1 MTYLPNFE
9 HNKNFPETSN
19 MPVTNAISE
28 KSNELIYRKVQKC
41 WFWPQKR
48 FTYSILGINIF
59 VKKKTQRMY
68 FLNPT
73 SCKK

>member
-1 MTYLPNFE
+1 MILGPKMTYLPNFE

-41 WFWPQKR
+41 
-48 FTYSILGINIF
+48 
-59 VKKKTQRMY
+59 
-68 FLNPT
+68 
-73 SCKK
+73 